1 MKQARAER
9 SEKHP
14 VTVKVKKKRKQ
25 MKIKG
30 SKNRKQKIKFQRTPW
45 SVRIEHALSESTA
58 RAATALQLLVTF

>member
-30 SKNRKQKIKFQRTPW
+30 SKT
-45 SVRIEHALSESTA
+45 ESK
-58 RAATALQLLVTF
+58 R